1 MKKTLTVNI
10 SGTVFHI
17 EEDAYTVLDR
27 YLASVRA
34 QFEGTE
40 GRDEIMADIETR
52 IAELFQE
59 RLQGRGHVVT
69 MADVDHVKA
78 VMGQPEDYAD
88 EGAAD
93 GGATQAAYQGRRQR
107 RLFRDPEDRWVG
119 GVLSGLAAYLG
130 ADPLWLRI
138 PFLVLVLLGAGSP
151 ILVYLIMWIL
161 VPMANTPA
169 ERLMM
174 EGEPVTVDN
183 LKKAF
188 EEGGQR
194 VAREAEELGRR
205 WSKVDGD
212 RFASNVRNAGRHAAD
227 TTARAFA
234 VIIGAFL
241 MLLGISLGIALVSAV
256 VGGSVFAWDS
266 MEGLHGIQLSELA
279 GLVFPSAGQAM
290 WFTVALFLLLLIPV
304 IGILTGGLSLLLGQR
319 APRWMGWVLTPVWV
333 ASLVVVTVI
342 SIRVGRD
349 FSRSE
354 PLVTSTRLEHPAGEV
369 LYLTDLESRDPAS
382 AWQIRYDRGA
392 LQFNVDGL
400 RMDGDTVRG
409 SWVQLDVRRSPDAD
423 YHLRVERQAQGT
435 HVKTALNRA
444 GNIQYQAQQQ
454 DSLLALS
461 PWLGFPRADQF
472 RAQRLTFVVLVPMG
486 RAVHFADHMGF
497 MLHDVKN
504 VTNTLDQ
511 DMVGRVWTMTPAGLS
526 AVMPEEVPND
536 LPAATSPPPST
547 GPAVESNAAPKPAVR
562 TALLPDLFTLLGQL
576 H

>member
-17 EEDAYTVLDR
+17 EEDAYTILDR

-34 QFEGTE
+34 QFEGTD

-69 MADVDHVKA
+69 MADVDHVKT
-78 VMGQPEDYAD
+78 VMGQPEDYTD
-88 EGAAD
+88 EGAQESTTTQ
-93 GGATQAAYQGRRQR
+93 GAYRARSQR

-151 ILVYLIMWIL
+151 ILVYVIMWIL
-161 VPMANTPA
+161 VPVANTPA

-194 VAREAEELGRR
+194 VAKEAEELGRR
-205 WSKVDGD
+205 WSKVDAD
-212 RFASNVRNAGRHAAD
+212 RFSGTVRNAGRRAAD

-234 VIIGAFL
+234 VIIGTFL
-241 MLLGISLGIALVSAV
+241 ILLGISLGIALLSAV

-266 MEGLHGIQLSELA
+266 MEGMHGMQLSELA
-279 GLVFPSAGQAM
+279 GLVFPTAGQAM

-319 APRWMGWVLTPVWV
+319 APRWMGWVLTPTWV
-333 ASLVVVTVI
+333 AALIVVAVI
-342 SIRVGRD
+342 SVRVGRD

-382 AWQIRYDRGA
+382 AWQLRYDRGSM
-392 LQFNVDGL
+392 QFNMDGL
-400 RMDGDTVRG
+400 RLDEDTVRG
-409 SWVQLDVRRSPDAD
+409 NWVQLDVRRSPDAD
-423 YHLRVERQAQGT
+423 YHLRVERQAQGA
-435 HVKTALNRA
+435 HVKTALFRA
-444 GNIQYQAQQQ
+444 GNIQYNAQQQ

-486 RAVHFADHMGF
+486 RAVHFADHLGF

-536 LPAATSPPPST
+536 LPAATPPPA
-547 GPAVESNAAPKPAVR
+547 PASPSIETKAAHKPGTKA
-562 TALLPDLFTLLGQL
+562 ALLPDLFTLLGRIQ
-576 H
+576 